1 MKVTLLGT
9 GSPEAH
15 VSRASS
21 GYLVEAGD
29 DTLLLDCGGGI
40 FDRLLQSGR
49 TPGDVTHLVFSHLH
63 SDHMMDYARLV
74 HARWDSGAD
83 NLDVWGPEPLAE
95 VTGRY
100 FGPDGALSF
109 DLVARTELP
118 QSKKVWQARGGA
130 LPRPWPKP
138 RVTEMH
144 PPFLI
149 NGNGWTMRAIEVL
162 HAQPY
167 LACLG
172 FRIES
177 GGKSV
182 VYAGDSG
189 HSAELETLIKGADLL
204 IHWCYRLSHEPGPDP
219 AFEATTPGHLETAR
233 LAERAGVKH
242 LVLTHW
248 RVQHDRE
255 EILSRVREEVAECY
269 SGRFSIA
276 RDLAEIV
283 P

>member
-15 VSRASS
+15 ASRASS
-21 GYLVEAGD
+21 GYLVEAGN

-49 TPGDVTHLVFSHLH
+49 SPGDVTHLVFSHLH
-63 SDHMMDYARLV
+63 SDHSMDYARLV
-74 HARWDSGAD
+74 HARWDAGAD
-83 NLDVWGPEPLAE
+83 NLGVWGPAPLAE
-95 VTGRY
+95 VPRRY
-100 FGPDGALSF
+100 FGPEGALAL

-118 QSKKVWQARGGA
+118 QSKRVWQERGGV
-130 LPRPWPKP
+130 LPRPWPDPK
-138 RVTEMH
+138 VTEMR
-144 PPFLI
+144 PPSLV
-149 NGNGWTMRAIEVL
+149 NGSGWTLRAIEVP

-167 LACLG
+167 LTCLG

-177 GGKSV
+177 DGKSV

-189 HSAELETLIKGADLL
+189 HSPELEAFIKDADLL
-204 IHWCYRLSHEPGPDP
+204 IHWCYRLSHEPAPDP
-219 AFEATTPGHLETAR
+219 DFAATCPGHLETAG

-242 LVLTHW
+242 LILTHW
-248 RVQHDRE
+248 RVQHDK
-255 EILSRVREEVAECY
+255 EEVLSNVCKEVAACY
-269 SGRFSIA
+269 SGRFTIA